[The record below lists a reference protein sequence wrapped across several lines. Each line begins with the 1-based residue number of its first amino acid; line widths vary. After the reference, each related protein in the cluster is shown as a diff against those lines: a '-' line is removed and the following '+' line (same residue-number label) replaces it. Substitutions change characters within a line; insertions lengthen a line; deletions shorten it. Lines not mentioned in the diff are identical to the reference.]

1 MTTTKPILIFGEV
14 KDDNA
19 NPLSEARVSFV
30 ESPVPLTDIAA
41 LTDNKGNFV
50 LSAPTT
56 GDYIIEVVLEG
67 FVSKRVRVSTGTRLE
82 LRVTVQL
89 SHVKV
94 L

>member
-41 LTDNKGNFV
+41 LTDKGNFV